1 MSHHILLHLNKKQQK
16 TLVDRLMGCAA
27 VLQPITGLP
36 QIYKIYTTHIVTGI
50 SLLSWLGLLFFGLVF
65 LSYGI
70 VHKMKPY
77 ILLQFIWFVLDIA
90 VIVGII
96 IYR

>member
-1 MSHHILLHLNKKQQK
+1 MSQHILLHLSKKQQK
-16 TLVDRLMGCAA
+16 TVVDRLMGCAA
-27 VLQPITGLP
+27 VLQPITGIP
-36 QIYKIYTTHIVTGI
+36 QIYKIYTTHVVAGI
-50 SLLSWLGLLFFGLVF
+50 SILSWFGLLFFGLIF

-77 ILLQFIWFVLDIA
+77 ILLQFIWFAIDIA
-90 VIVGII
+90 VITGIL